1 VALTQ
6 VPWEALEERTCEVA
20 PFTASEILQ
29 THSQLS
35 GLIAGFALA
44 GFILLLNR
52 GLAVSNIQDT
62 EVERRRALSNAN
74 AALLLAL
81 SAIAGLVAAFLYS
94 SISGFHCLQNHA
106 QYPYASTLL
115 TISAVL
121 LVAGV
126 SVAAA
131 SQRELGHTANALRT
145 VLLIGGVVLAG
156 RVGSD
161 LVEAHQFSHNAE
173 RFIDRVGELPPP
185 PLPAGVDAPP
195 AGSTAFLDEQ
205 LGSYAEDQWPESDPD
220 EWPMLLATDLFDG
233 DAPARLV
240 RSLVVV
246 SVLGTAA
253 ALAISWAMN
262 RTGRPGPQPD
272 REEERQ
278 EARKAELAR
287 VERVGQA
294 WRLGLIGAVT
304 CGSFLVVVTFIT
316 GVAAYGDRLAVP
328 PWWHWTLLFAAIL
341 AVLVLAI
348 QPPRLSDERPL
359 LRVRREGR
367 RRT

>member
-1 VALTQ
+1 VTLTQ
-6 VPWEALEERTCEVA
+6 VPGGGLEERTCGVA
-20 PFTASEILQ
+20 PFNAAEILQ

-52 GLAVSNIQDT
+52 GLAASTIEDI
-62 EVERRRALSNAN
+62 EVERRRAISNAN

-81 SAIAGLVAAFLYS
+81 SAIVGLVAAFLFS
-94 SISGFHCLQNHA
+94 SISGFHCLQNPV
-106 QYPYASTLL
+106 QYPYASSLL

-161 LVEAHQFSHNAE
+161 LVDAHQFAYNAE
-173 RFIDRVGELPPP
+173 HFIDRVAELPTP

-195 AGSTAFLDEQ
+195 AGSTVFLDQQ
-205 LGSYAEDQWPESDPD
+205 LAAYAEDQWPESDPD
-220 EWPMLLATDLFDG
+220 EWPMLLATDLFVG
-233 DAPARLV
+233 GAPSRLV
-240 RSLVVV
+240 GSLVVV
-246 SVLGTAA
+246 SVLGTAV

-272 REEERQ
+272 NDEERP
-278 EARKAELAR
+278 EAHKAELAR

-316 GVAAYGDRLAVP
+316 GVAAYGDRLEVP

-348 QPPRLSDERPL
+348 QPPRRSDERPL

-367 RRT
+367 RHT

>member
-1 VALTQ
+1 
-6 VPWEALEERTCEVA
+6 
-20 PFTASEILQ
+20 
-29 THSQLS
+29 
-35 GLIAGFALA
+35 
-44 GFILLLNR
+44 
-52 GLAVSNIQDT
+52 
-62 EVERRRALSNAN
+62 
-74 AALLLAL
+74 
-81 SAIAGLVAAFLYS
+81 
-94 SISGFHCLQNHA
+94 
-106 QYPYASTLL
+106 
-115 TISAVL
+115 VL

-126 SVAAA
+126 GVAAA
-131 SQRELGHTANALRT
+131 SQRELGHTARALRT
-145 VLLIGGVVLAG
+145 VLLIGGIVLAG

-161 LVEAHQFSHNAE
+161 LVEAHQFAHSAE
-173 RFIDRVGELPPP
+173 QFTDRVGELPAP

-195 AGSTAFLDEQ
+195 AGSTAFLDQQ
-205 LGSYAEDQWPESDPD
+205 LGAYAEDQWPDSDPD
-220 EWPMLLATDLFDG
+220 QWPMLLATDLFEG

-253 ALAISWAMN
+253 ALAIWWAMN

-272 REEERQ
+272 KEEERV
-278 EARKAELAR
+278 EAQRTELAR
-287 VERVGQA
+287 VERIGQA

-304 CGSFLVVVTFIT
+304 GGSLVVVVAFVT
-316 GVAAYGDRLAVP
+316 GVAAYGDRLEVP

-348 QPPRLSDERPL
+348 QPPRRSDERPL